1 MQNNKPFLVKIK
13 NFQSLSEANLELPD
27 GLTIVTGATNNG
39 KSAIVRAVEAA
50 VFNDGVD
57 EYIKAGT
64 DELSVTLDNGEHKVE
79 YIRKSKGRTDK
90 TTYQFDDGKV
100 QQKVGRSQLPEMDNM
115 FNIREVRLQNN
126 QRARLN
132 FWYQNE
138 KPFLMDKTA
147 GQLYEFLSVSSS
159 EKYLAVL
166 KAMSADMK
174 QEESDMKILT
184 ASIDTLKRELALKQ
198 DILDRNNGFYSL
210 YDILSV
216 LKKNQE
222 CLGKAESLLTA
233 IDDLIQSSCMLNE
246 SLQRVTARIDVI
258 PMERV
263 LLEMGRFTKESER
276 IGTLKQ
282 KLSDIERVAG
292 MLRYKHNNF
301 SKVSSLSERN
311 AGWIATLQDRI
322 EAVAKMQTIVSDMSQ
337 KENEARQYNAHINT
351 CKARLAALPVLRLS
365 TFQQATTS
373 NKIVALEKD
382 ALWLLERRKNVT
394 AVMSAASLIK
404 EVQNA
409 LQDVIKKLN
418 DSDKEIEI
426 FMHKTGVCPF
436 CGAVFSEGHAVCKPK
451 SIKMKGVNY
460 GSC

>member
-1 MQNNKPFLVKIK
+1 MQNNKPFLIKIR
-13 NFQSLSEANLELPD
+13 NFQSLTEANLELPD

-64 DELSVTLDNGEHKVE
+64 DKLSVTLDNGEHKVE

-90 TTYQFDDGKV
+90 TTYQFDDGEV

-184 ASIDTLKRELALKQ
+184 VSIDTLKRELALKQ

-263 LLEMGRFTKESER
+263 LLEMGHFTEESER

-282 KLSDIERVAG
+282 KLSNTERVAER
-292 MLRYKHNNF
+292 LQYKQKKF
-301 SKVSSLSERN
+301 SEVSSLSERN
-311 AGWIATLQDRI
+311 AGWVATLQDRI
-322 EAVAKMQTIVSDMSQ
+322 EAVAKMQTTVSDMVQ
-337 KENEARQYNAHINT
+337 KENETRQDNT
-351 CKARLAALPVLRLS
+351 LVNICNARLASLPAPRLS
-365 TFQQATTS
+365 AIHQATVS

-382 ALWLLERRKNVT
+382 DLWLLERRKNVT
-394 AVMSAASLIK
+394 AVMSVASRITEL
-404 EVQNA
+404 QNA
-409 LQDVIKKLN
+409 LQDVIRRLE
-418 DSDKEIEI
+418 DSDNEIEV
-426 FMHKTGVCPF
+426 FMHETGVCPF
-436 CGAVFSEGHAVCKPK
+436 CGAVFPEGHAVYKPK

-460 GSC
+460 GIC

>member
-1 MQNNKPFLVKIK
+1 MQNNKPFLIKIR
-13 NFQSLSEANLELPD
+13 NFQSLTEANLELPD

-64 DELSVTLDNGEHKVE
+64 DELSVMLDNGNHKVE

-90 TTYQFDDGKV
+90 TTYQFDDGEI

-174 QEESDMKILT
+174 QEESDMKTLT
-184 ASIDTLKRELALKQ
+184 ASIDTLKRELSLKQ

-210 YDILSV
+210 YDTLSV
-216 LKKNQE
+216 LKKDQE
-222 CLGKAESLLTA
+222 CLGKAEGLLTS

-246 SLQRVTARIDVI
+246 SLQRVTTHIDII

-276 IGTLKQ
+276 IRTLEQ

-292 MLRYKHNNF
+292 MLRYKHKKF
-301 SKVSSLSERN
+301 SEVSSLSERN
-311 AGWIATLQDRI
+311 AGWAVTLQDRI
-322 EAVAKMQTIVSDMSQ
+322 EAVAKMQMIVSDMSQ
-337 KENEARQYNAHINT
+337 KENETRQYNIHVNT
-351 CKARLAALPVLRLS
+351 CKARLVVLSAPRLS
-365 TFQQATTS
+365 TVQQAMVS
-373 NKIVALEKD
+373 NRIIALEKD
-382 ALWLLERRKNVT
+382 EQWLLECRKDVT
-394 AVMSAASLIK
+394 SVMSAASRIK

-409 LQDVIKKLN
+409 LQDVNKQLN
-418 DSDKEIEI
+418 DSDKEIEV
-426 FMHKTGVCPF
+426 FMHETGVCPF
-436 CGAVFSEGHAVCKPK
+436 CGAVFTEGRAVCKLK
-451 SIKMKGVNY
+451 NIKRKGVNY